1 MKKMINSSIS
11 QKRILVAF
19 DTTQDYQSILE
30 LAATLAMH
38 QRAQLSALFVEDIN
52 LFHLAGLPFTRQID
66 RITSSTQPIDELWV
80 TRNLEKQIIQIR
92 HLLANVKMH
101 SSMEVTLKVVR
112 GHYVAEAIAAA
123 DKADLLLLNKR
134 GNRQARTLRKSPKKT
149 FTPPVWVIFDGSQA
163 SERALLISAELTKG
177 KTTELNIIVK
187 ADSKETASALKKR
200 SRQIINDD
208 QHIIHFFIEEKNDFS
223 YILQCILQRGCSIMV
238 MNINRKDALA
248 SNQEASFFSEQ
259 GNCPVLLVA

>member
-1 MKKMINSSIS
+1 MINSSIS

-19 DTTQDYQSILE
+19 DTTQDYQSILD

-80 TRNLEKQIIQIR
+80 TRNLEKQIIQIK

-101 SSMEVTLKVVR
+101 SSLEVTLKVVR

-163 SERALLISAELTKG
+163 SERALVIAAEITKG

-200 SRQIINDD
+200 GRQIING
-208 QHIIHFFIEEKNDFS
+208 QLRSHFFIEENDPS

-238 MNINRKDALA
+238 MNINRQDALI

-259 GNCPVLLVA
+259 ADYPVLLVA

>member
-1 MKKMINSSIS
+1 MIDSNLS
-11 QKRILVAF
+11 QKKFLVAF

-30 LAATLAMH
+30 LAATLALH

-52 LFHLAGLPFTRQID
+52 LIHLAGLPFTRVID
-66 RITSSTQPIDELWV
+66 RITSSTQPIDEIWV
-80 TRNLEKQIIQIR
+80 TRNMEKQIIQIR

-101 SSMEVTLKVVR
+101 SSLEISLKIVR

-123 DKADLLLLNKR
+123 DEADLLLLNKR
-134 GNRQARTLRKSPKKT
+134 GNRQTRTRRKSQKKA
-149 FTPPVWVIFDGSQA
+149 FTPPVWVVFDGSPA
-163 SERALLISAELTKG
+163 SERALVIATELTKG

-187 ADSKETASALKKR
+187 ADSKEMAATLKNR
-200 SRQIINDD
+200 GRQIINKS
-208 QHIIHFFIEEKNDFS
+208 QWRSHFFIDEKNDFS

-238 MNINRKDALA
+238 MNINRQDALI

-259 GNCPVLLVA
+259 ADCPVLLVA